1 MPLLEDLY
9 NQQRAKQVE
18 LMPFFYST
26 KFLGSIIT
34 PSSTTQQ
41 TIGIQSDSHFVAR
54 YLQITVYTTGLV
66 VATATAPLEIQLFDT
81 GSGRTMFDQPQPI
94 QNVCG
99 GVAAAAGT
107 GNLPFIIPEP
117 WLIKAGGT
125 IQVTIVNLS
134 TATTFNQVSFSMPGF
149 KVFQFGQSTAPSM

>member
-26 KFLGSIIT
+26 KFLASIVL
-34 PSSTTQQ
+34 PSSTNQQ
-41 TIGIQSDSHFVAR
+41 TIGIHSDSHFVAR
-54 YLQITVYTTGLV
+54 YLQISVYTTGLV
-66 VATATAPLEIQLFDT
+66 LATATAPLEIQLFDT
-81 GSGRTMFDQPQPI
+81 GAGRTMFDQPQAI

-107 GNLPFIIPEP
+107 GNLPFILPEP
-117 WLIKAGGT
+117 WLIKAGSV

-134 TATTFNQVSFSMPGF
+134 TASTFNQVTFSLPGF
-149 KVFQFGQSTAPSM
+149 KVFQFGQTAPPSM